1 MRLVHITQVNAPY
14 RHLYFD
20 LTLTHSHTH
29 TYTVRV
35 VAVLLLRKSML
46 SL

>member
-1 MRLVHITQVNAPY
+1 MRLVHITQVNAQ
-14 RHLYFD
+14 LYFD
-20 LTLTHSHTH
+20 LTFTHSHTH